1 MAPNAKR
8 TSSYP
13 SRRQLLKHV
22 GVAGTVGLA
31 GLAGCAGQQ
40 ESGGGGGSG
49 GGSGGGQEE
58 TGTQQEETT
67 SESGSND
74 LKVGFVVPLSGPL
87 SAPGEAEQRG
97 AQLAVQHVNDEFGGI
112 NGRNVVGVF
121 EDTQTDPAVGREKAR
136 KLVESDD
143 VDVLMGAV
151 SGAVSLSVADYAYSA
166 GVPYYTYGGSNSI
179 TGAECKPTTFRY
191 QFSADQDA
199 RAGAPWAL
207 DNLGQ
212 NVWIHYAD
220 YSFGQSIR
228 DTWQSVIENTE
239 GSNIVNVTKTPLGT
253 SDYSSYISQMQ
264 SSNADWVLTAL
275 SGSDSINF
283 LKQADQFG
291 LKNQMDIMS
300 PLNSQQ
306 PLRQG
311 AGMAAVD
318 TYTIIRYSYKYD
330 TPANAELVAAYNDA
344 YDAPPDDPGAVM
356 WSSLRLYAQ
365 AAEKSGST
373 ATADIVSGMAD
384 LESEEAMGPVTMRE
398 CDHQAV
404 RDYPV
409 GKIVAPE
416 EYDWPALSVSEV
428 RPADEITESCANGGC
443 EMPSL

>member
-1 MAPNAKR
+1 MASDDE
-8 TSSYP
+8 SSARQR
-13 SRRQLLKHV
+13 SRRRLLKRV
-22 GVAGTVGLA
+22 GAAGIVGLS
-31 GLAGCAGQQ
+31 GLAGCTDQ
-40 ESGGGGGSG
+40 SGSG
-49 GGSGGGQEE
+49 GNSPTDTPADSTEGGTT
-58 TGTQQEETT
+58 TGT
-67 SESGSND
+67 SSGND

-87 SAPGEAEQRG
+87 SGLGEAERRG
-97 AQLAVQHVNDEFGGI
+97 ARLAVQHVNEEFGGV
-112 NGRNVVGVF
+112 NGRNVVGLY
-121 EDTQTDPAVGREKAR
+121 EDAQTDPAVGREKAR

-143 VDVLMGAV
+143 VDVLMGAI
-151 SGAVSLSVADYAYSA
+151 SGAVSLSVADYASSA

-179 TGAECKPTTFRY
+179 TGSECQPTTFRY

-207 DNLGQ
+207 ENLGQ

-228 DTWQSVIENTE
+228 DTWRAAIE
-239 GSNIVNVTKTPLGT
+239 GSETNANIVNETNTPLGT

-264 SSNADWVLTAL
+264 SSDADWILTAL
-275 SGSDSINF
+275 SGSDAINF

-291 LKNQMDIMS
+291 LKNQKDIMS

-306 PLRQG
+306 PLREG

-330 TPANAELVAAYNDA
+330 SPANAPLVEAYNSA
-344 YDAPPDDPGAVM
+344 HNRPPDDPGHVM
-356 WSSLRLYAQ
+356 WSSLRLYAK
-365 AAEKSGST
+365 AAEQSGST
-373 ATADIVSGMAD
+373 ELSDIVSGMAG
-384 LESEEAMGPVTMRE
+384 LESEEPMGPVTMRE

-416 EYDWPALSVSEV
+416 EYDWPALSVSTV
-428 RPADEITESCANGGC
+428 VPGDEITESCSESGC
-443 EMPSL
+443 DMPSV